1 MKLSS
6 DLGRDGSRTLVK
18 DVDDARFGR
27 DQLTMMY
34 GMGLVGVIVVVLV
47 KSRPTVTPFSR
58 AMLTPLELGRWFFLL
73 AVGAYPRSA

>member
-1 MKLSS
+1 VPWAAAARNGGGAAIFRRPGK
-6 DLGRDGSRTLVK
+6 DLNWNHVEQRLGFA
-18 DVDDARFGR
+18 ARSK
-27 DQLTMMY
+27 
-34 GMGLVGVIVVVLV
+34 IAAPPV